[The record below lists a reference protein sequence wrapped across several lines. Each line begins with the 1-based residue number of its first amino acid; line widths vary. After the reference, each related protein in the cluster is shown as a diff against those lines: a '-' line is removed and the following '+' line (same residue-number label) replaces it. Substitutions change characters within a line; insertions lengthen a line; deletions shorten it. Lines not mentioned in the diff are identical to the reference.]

1 MVNGLKRNI
10 RDILTIRLIGIP
22 TRLVMANAEP
32 GGQAEMTAFRESRAL
47 LNHRA
52 GHLPISLLLVSVGR
66 SGEEQEHHGGG
77 GVSTHK
83 QTYRA
88 SEPDVRSTDS
98 QGGVCDEPL
107 VCLG

>member
-32 GGQAEMTAFRESRAL
+32 GGQAEMT
-47 LNHRA
+47 
-52 GHLPISLLLVSVGR
+52 ISLLLVSVGR